1 MRNAVSIAIPFA
13 TTPWVHRNGIQNM
26 FIACGMMSLAVNGMT
41 IPMVIWG
48 KSARRALTNRY
59 LDIVKRGHAV

>member
-13 TTPWVHRNGIQNM
+13 TNPWIRRNGIQNM
-26 FIACGMMSLAVNGMT
+26 FIACGMMSLAINGMV
-41 IPMVIWG
+41 IPMIIWG

-59 LDIVKRGHAV
+59 LDMVKRGHAV